1 MNADA
6 VLQLFS
12 AKPGVGQ
19 QVRGLDTDN
28 GFFSLLNKE

>member
-12 AKPGVGQ
+12 AKPGVGA
-19 QVRGLDTDN
+19 VRGLDTDN